1 MEIFDKLKDHIGEKV
16 IIYYYHGSTVF
27 KITDVL
33 REVDDYTGVTIGNI
47 RYPFINKSSG
57 IGTISTLDGKIVYDN
72 SIINEAYECANDE
85 ELEEYKKQMFGEDYQ
100 EEKKAYSL
108 CKHTVKPKNSK
119 EDIN

>member
-1 MEIFDKLKDHIGEKV
+1 MEIFDKLKDHIDEKV

-72 SIINEAYECANDE
+72 NIINEAYECANDE

-100 EEKKAYSL
+100 ERKKAYSL